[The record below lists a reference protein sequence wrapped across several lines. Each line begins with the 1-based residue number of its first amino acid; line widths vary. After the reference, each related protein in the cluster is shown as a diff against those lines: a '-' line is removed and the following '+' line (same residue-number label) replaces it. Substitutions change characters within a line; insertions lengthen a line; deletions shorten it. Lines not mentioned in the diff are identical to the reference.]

1 VTERFPIVGIGA
13 SAGGVEALEA
23 FFQAM
28 PPASSMGFVVVT
40 HLAPNHESWL
50 VDIISRRTAMS
61 VAAAREGDHVEPNHV
76 YVLPPGSILM
86 IENGHLHLLPDR
98 TDHRVRA
105 PIDIFFT
112 SLAEDQ
118 GENAVGIVLSGGGS
132 DGTLGIKAI
141 KQHFGLTLAQ
151 GTDGA
156 GEPRFKDMP
165 ESATATGLVDL
176 VLPVQRMP
184 DQLVSH
190 ARAPDLVE
198 SDRAAATRVIYAV
211 LRTRLGHD
219 FSDYKDKTFGR
230 RVQRRM
236 QVLQLASIDAYV
248 ERLQQDAD
256 EAGHLFRDMLIGV
269 TGFFRDPGAFQALE
283 TVVVPKLFEGKGAD
297 AEVRV
302 WVPGCAT
309 GEEVYSIAILLRE
322 HMDKLPS
329 LPKVQIFAT
338 DIDERATMTARNG
351 LYPANLLK
359 DVSPARLD
367 RCFVAEDQA
376 YRVAKE
382 VRELCLFSTHSV
394 IRDPPFSRLDLVSC
408 RNVLI
413 YLNADLQARL
423 LPIFHYALRRDGFL
437 FLGMAETIARHRDLF
452 APFDKENRIF
462 RRRDMVTPLP
472 SALLSA
478 SFRGSGA
485 AVAARRSSEPG
496 TLNARKLRIASVAVT
511 ERFAPAHVVVNEEGE
526 VLHYSVRT
534 GKYLEPASGPPTRD
548 LVAMTRRDLRLDLH
562 AALRKA
568 VETRRSVTNDHVAM
582 EVDGSV
588 QTLSLTVEPITE
600 GNDTAFLVVFS
611 EVGPPSPRHEVVKD
625 GPFPP
630 GADATI
636 RQLERELQES
646 KERLQAI
653 IEELETSNE
662 ELKSSNEES
671 QSVNE
676 ELQSTNE
683 ELESSKEEV
692 QSVNEELHTIND
704 ELGRRVK
711 DLARA
716 NSDLHNL
723 FASTRV
729 AIIFLDR
736 RMIIRSFTPA
746 ASEIFSL
753 IPSDCGRPLTDV
765 ASRLDDRH
773 LERDIHET
781 LESQRPIER
790 RVSASRGAAHY
801 LMRLLPYRAL
811 DNSVEGVLATFT
823 DISNIVAAEA
833 HQRTLAAEL
842 SHRVK
847 NGLTVVAS
855 IASQTAARSATLDT
869 FLETFLGR
877 LHALASAHDLLSQSD
892 WSDAPLRELIQ
903 RELTPYV
910 ELDGGRI
917 AIDGPPVA
925 LTPRAALSFVMM
937 IHELATNAAKYG
949 AFSRPDGRVE
959 LSWIVTG
966 TDLAQR
972 IELKWIERG
981 GPVIAASAK
990 PGFGTE
996 IIERTASFELGGEAK
1011 IAFEKTGL
1019 SCTISVPVGP
1029 DIVVSQAVAQRGA
1042 DHGGA

>member
-1 VTERFPIVGIGA
+1 M
-13 SAGGVEALEA
+13 EA

-151 GTDGA
+151 ATDGA

-283 TVVVPKLFEGKGAD
+283 TVIVPKLFEGKGAD

-394 IRDPPFSRLDLVSC
+394 IRDPPFSRLDLISC

-485 AVAARRSSEPG
+485 AVAARRSNEPG

-692 QSVNEELHTIND
+692 QSVN
-704 ELGRRVK
+704 
-711 DLARA
+711 
-716 NSDLHNL
+716 
-723 FASTRV
+723 
-729 AIIFLDR
+729 
-736 RMIIRSFTPA
+736 
-746 ASEIFSL
+746 
-753 IPSDCGRPLTDV
+753 
-765 ASRLDDRH
+765 
-773 LERDIHET
+773 
-781 LESQRPIER
+781 
-790 RVSASRGAAHY
+790 
-801 LMRLLPYRAL
+801 
-811 DNSVEGVLATFT
+811 VEGVLATFT

-903 RELTPYV
+903 RELAPYV

-966 TDLAQR
+966 TDPAQR
-972 IELKWIERG
+972 LELNWIERG
-981 GPVIAASAK
+981 GPVIPASAK

-1029 DIVVSQAVAQRGA
+1029 DILVSQAVAQRGA